1 MKCPTLPVMEIKIP
15 HIATSSAHKTL
26 IPDQIIHSLVWAI
39 LGTGSAVCPCHVSW
53 PESRCIYFPLRMRNT
68 LKHTVINTL
77 SVRFRVGGLWRLSHI
92 SGDAGQSSRVGIL
105 RRCKSTM
112 LSSSRQEP
120 CSCQWPWPHR
130 ARGGLLQAL
139 ADLWVLWTYAATTLA
154 SFQKCIPC

>member
-39 LGTGSAVCPCHVSW
+39 LGTGSAVWPCHVSW

-77 SVRFRVGGLWRLSHI
+77 SDSEWVACGGYHI
-92 SGDAGQSSRVGIL
+92 YREMQGKAHGWAHSVDASLQCCPVPDKNHAPVNGPGPTEPEGACSR
-105 RRCKSTM
+105 
-112 LSSSRQEP
+112 
-120 CSCQWPWPHR
+120 H
-130 ARGGLLQAL
+130 
-139 ADLWVLWTYAATTLA
+139 
-154 SFQKCIPC
+154 